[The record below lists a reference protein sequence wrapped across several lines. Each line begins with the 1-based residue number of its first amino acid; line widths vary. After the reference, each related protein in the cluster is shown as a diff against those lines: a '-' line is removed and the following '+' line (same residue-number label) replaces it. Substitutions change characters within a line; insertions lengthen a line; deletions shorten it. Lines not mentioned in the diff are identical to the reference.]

1 MCVPV
6 IFTTPVQE
14 SCGSACS
21 TLSPPFAA
29 VPVAAANSMQIL
41 TSVSA
46 MTVSLLDSYSFS
58 HQLTITLEDGN
69 TPPRA
74 SKGIRW
80 CSIGHIPHVA
90 LAGQAVCVYS
100 RSCLILNRQ
109 PKSRVEQVFNTCASA
124 RLQPCSF
131 ATESTSRTSC
141 RFPFLPPPPR
151 NDAEGCIRRLLA
163 ALVQPSPQ

>member
-1 MCVPV
+1 MPAKYN
-6 IFTTPVQE
+6 E
-14 SCGSACS
+14 HASCS
-21 TLSPPFAA
+21 TVRPLAA
-29 VPVAAANSMQIL
+29 VAAANSMQIL
-41 TSVSA
+41 TSVST
-46 MTVSLLDSYSFS
+46 MSVSLLDSYSFS

-90 LAGQAVCVYS
+90 LAGQAVCMYS

-109 PKSRVEQVFNTCASA
+109 PKSRVEQFFKTCASA

-141 RFPFLPPPPR
+141 RCPSLPPPLAMTLR
-151 NDAEGCIRRLLA
+151 AVFAGCLQRWFNRRRSDVMCRMEA
-163 ALVQPSPQ
+163 